1 VLEALALRRACLKL
15 NRMTLTPPTTSHVN
29 VGSVPALNRGNNMAC
44 GKSTSKKGSKMP
56 IRGQRAVKNKA
67 SAAKK
72 KTK

>member
-15 NRMTLTPPTTSHVN
+15 NRMTLILLITYHVN
-29 VGSVPALNRGNNMAC
+29 VGSVLALNRGNNMAC